1 MRDGDEQ
8 LRAVRPL
15 WERGDGRLFVA
26 YRPLHRQYLLHS
38 KPTRDDLR
46 EHGLW
51 LDDR

>member
-1 MRDGDEQ
+1 
-8 LRAVRPL
+8 
-15 WERGDGRLFVA
+15 
-26 YRPLHRQYLLHS
+26 LHRQYLLHS